1 MSRVAELAKVLAD
14 KVTKMQDFAAK
25 GIEVNG
31 VEVKVEGPAA
41 QQYKKLYAE
50 AQEIKGLID
59 AEQFGVK
66 MLDWTSRMEEDG
78 PSAALASYA
87 DMGAQGLGQQAQRM
101 AMKSLGELFTSSAE
115 FKDFRSGLGETL
127 SGKATMNGAFETE
140 TYDIVRNCGIN
151 IGGMQKKDVYGAMDS
166 GTLTRGI
173 GTVVQFDPMIPRQQR
188 PSRVRDLFPQA
199 TTTANLIDY
208 FQVLGFA
215 ENNGEGNAQTVP
227 DYVNGTF
234 GLKPQS
240 KLKFRPEQA
249 PVRTIAHWE
258 AAHRNVIMDVPQLQA
273 TINNE
278 LLYGLALQEDWQL
291 LQGDGTV
298 ENIKGILN
306 HEGIQIYTAPDNEL
320 KSDSLRRASTLAML
334 ANYPPNGYVLH
345 PNDWEDIELQK
356 GTGDGQ
362 YMLFTNIAIGVN
374 AQVWRQPVVETA
386 AMQEGT
392 FLNGAFGAGAQVY
405 DRMRASIRI
414 AEQHADFFVRNAV
427 VILCEERLA
436 LAVKRPEA
444 FVKGAF
450 DI

>member
-1 MSRVAELAKVLAD
+1 VSRTTELAKVLAD
-14 KVTKMQDFAAK
+14 KVQKMQDFAQN
-25 GIEVNG
+25 GIKIDGVN
-31 VEVKVEGPAA
+31 VEVKEDDAK
-41 QQYKKLYAE
+41 QYKRLHNE
-50 AQEIKGLID
+50 ALEVKNLIE
-59 AEQFGVK
+59 AEQFGVQMK
-66 MLDWTSRMEEDG
+66 DWVANIEEAG
-78 PSAALASYA
+78 PSAAMAA
-87 DMGAQGLGQQAQRM
+87 AAGGRM
-101 AMKSLGELFTSSAE
+101 SRPQLKSLGELFTDSPE
-115 FKDFRSGLGETL
+115 FKDFRQALGSTL

-140 TYDIVRNCGIN
+140 QYDIVRNMGMPY
-151 IGGMQKKDVYGAMDS
+151 GMQKKDVYGSMDS
-166 GTLTRGI
+166 GTITRGI

-215 ENNGEGNAQTVP
+215 ENGGDGNAQTVA
-227 DYVNGTF
+227 DRSGNTF

-240 KLKFRPEQA
+240 TLKFQPAQA

-258 AAHRNVIMDVPQLQA
+258 AAHRNVLMDVPQLQA

-291 LQGDGTV
+291 LQGDGQI

-306 HEGIQIYTAPDNEL
+306 HEGIQLYTAANNEI
-320 KSDSLRRASTLAML
+320 KSDSLRKASTLALL

-345 PNDWEDIELQK
+345 PNDWEDVELQK
-356 GTGDGQ
+356 GSGDGQ

-414 AEQHADFFVRNAV
+414 AEQHADFFVRNAI

-444 FVKGAF
+444 FVKGEF
-450 DI
+450 DQ

>member
-1 MSRVAELAKVLAD
+1 VSRTTELAKVLAN
-14 KVTKMQDFAAK
+14 KVAEMKAFADN
-25 GIEVNG
+25 GIKIDGVN
-31 VEVKVEGPAA
+31 VEVKSADA
-41 QQYKKLYAE
+41 TRYKKLYNE
-50 AQEIKGLID
+50 ALEVKELMDI
-59 AEQFGVK
+59 ETFGVK
-66 MLDWTSRMEEDG
+66 MADWTANIEEAG
-78 PSAALASYA
+78 PSAAMSAYA
-87 DMGAQGLGQQAQRM
+87 GVGGVPRHM
-101 AMKSLGELFTSSAE
+101 AYKSLGNLFTESNE
-115 FKDFRSGLGETL
+115 FKDFAHSV
-127 SGKATMNGAFETE
+127 GKGGAVTMQQTYETE
-140 TYDIVRNCGIN
+140 QYDVVRNCGIPM
-151 IGGMQKKDVYGAMDS
+151 GGMQKKDVYGSLDS
-166 GTLTRGI
+166 GTLTRGV

-215 ENNGEGNAQTVP
+215 ENGGDGNAATVA
-227 DYVNGTF
+227 DRNGNSF

-240 KLKFRPEQA
+240 TLRFQPQQA

-291 LQGDGTV
+291 LQGDGNV

-306 HEGIQIYTAPDNEL
+306 HEGIQLYAAPDNEL
-320 KSDSLRRASTLAML
+320 KSDSLRKASTLAML

-345 PNDWEDIELQK
+345 PYDWEDVELQK
-356 GTGDGQ
+356 GSGDGQ

-386 AMQEGT
+386 AMPEGT

-444 FVKGAF
+444 FVRGTF
-450 DI
+450 DV

>member
-1 MSRVAELAKVLAD
+1 VSRINELARVLKDRVDTMERFASNAIKVDGTNVELKSAD
-14 KVTKMQDFAAK
+14 AA
-25 GIEVNG
+25 
-31 VEVKVEGPAA
+31 
-41 QQYKKLYAE
+41 QYKKLHNE
-50 AQEIKGLID
+50 ALEIKELID
-59 AEQFGVK
+59 IEKFGVQQK
-66 MLDWTSRMEEDG
+66 DWIKSLDEAG
-78 PSAALASYA
+78 PSAAMSALA
-87 DMGAQGLGQQAQRM
+87 GAPIPNRI
-101 AMKSLGELFTSSAE
+101 AMQSLGTLFTESTE
-115 FKDFRSGLGETL
+115 FKDFAHSLGDTL
-127 SGKATMNGAFETE
+127 SGPATMRSSFETE
-140 TYDIVRNCGIN
+140 QYDIVRNV
-151 IGGMQKKDVYGAMDS
+151 GMSSRGVERKDVYGAMDS
-166 GTLTRGI
+166 STITRGI

-215 ENNGEGNAQTVP
+215 ENDGDGNAQTVA
-227 DYVNGTF
+227 DYNSGQF

-240 KLKFRPEQA
+240 KLKFKAEQA

-291 LQGDGTV
+291 LQGDGNT

-306 HEGIQIYTAPDNEL
+306 HEGIQVYTAENNEL
-320 KSDSLRRASTLAML
+320 YSDSLRKASTLAML

-345 PNDWEDIELQK
+345 PYDWEKIEIQK

-386 AMQEGT
+386 AMQQGT
-392 FLNGAFGAGAQVY
+392 FLTGAFGAGAQVY

-444 FVKGAF
+444 FVKGTF
-450 DI
+450 DQ

>member
-1 MSRVAELAKVLAD
+1 MSRTTELAKVLAGR
-14 KVTKMQDFAAK
+14 VEAMQRFADN
-25 GIEVNG
+25 GIHIDGSN
-31 VEVKVEGPAA
+31 VEVKSADAA
-41 QQYKKLYAE
+41 QYKKLYAE
-50 AQEIKGLID
+50 AQEIKQLID
-59 AEQFGVK
+59 IETFGVK
-66 MLDWTSRMEEDG
+66 MLDWAKNIEEVG
-78 PSAALASYA
+78 PSAA
-87 DMGAQGLGQQAQRM
+87 MGAYAAAGQVPRAL
-101 AMKSLGELFTSSAE
+101 AMKSLGELFTTSPEFVE
-115 FKDFRSGLGETL
+115 FKKGLGDTL
-127 SGKATMNGAFETE
+127 SGRATMNGAFETE
-140 TYDIVRNCGIN
+140 AYDVVRNM
-151 IGGMQKKDVYGAMDS
+151 GMHTRGVERKDIYGSLDS
-166 GTLTRGI
+166 GTLTRGV

-215 ENNGEGNAQTVP
+215 ENGGDGNAQTVP
-227 DYVNGTF
+227 DRNGNQF

-240 KLKFRPEQA
+240 SLRFQPQQA

-278 LLYGLALQEDWQL
+278 LLYGLALQEDYQL
-291 LQGDGTV
+291 LRGDGNV
-298 ENIKGILN
+298 ENLKGILN
-306 HEGIQIYTAPDNEL
+306 HEGIQIYTALDNEL
-320 KSDSLRRASTLAML
+320 KSDSLRKASTLAML

-345 PNDWEDIELQK
+345 PNDWEDIEIQK
-356 GTGDGQ
+356 GSGDGQ

-386 AMQEGT
+386 AMSEGT

-427 VILCEERLA
+427 VILCEERIA

-444 FVKGAF
+444 FVKGTF
-450 DI
+450 DV

>member
-1 MSRVAELAKVLAD
+1 MSRTAELAKVLAD
-14 KVTKMQDFAAK
+14 RVEKMQAFANNAIK
-25 GIEVNG
+25 VDGVN
-31 VEVKVEGPAA
+31 VEVKEADAA
-41 QQYKKLYAE
+41 QYKKLHNE
-50 AQEIKGLID
+50 ALEIKNLID
-59 AEQFGVK
+59 IETFGVK
-66 MLDWTSRMEEDG
+66 MADWTASMDEAG
-78 PSAALASYA
+78 PSAAMSAA
-87 DMGAQGLGQQAQRM
+87 AAMGPVPRNMML
-101 AMKSLGELFTSSAE
+101 KSLGQLFTESKDFLE
-115 FKDFRSGLGETL
+115 FKEGLGDTL
-127 SGKATMNGAFETE
+127 SGRATMQGAFETE
-140 TYDIVRNCGIN
+140 QYDIVRNL
-151 IGGMQKKDVYGAMDS
+151 GMPYGVQKKDVYGSMDG
-166 GTLTRGI
+166 GTLTRGV

-208 FQVLGFA
+208 FQVTGFA
-215 ENNGEGNAQTVP
+215 ENDGDGNAQTVA
-227 DYVNGTF
+227 DRNGNTF

-240 KLKFRPEQA
+240 TLKFQPQQA

-258 AAHRNVIMDVPQLQA
+258 AAHRNVIMDVPQLQS

-291 LQGDGTV
+291 LQGDGNV
-298 ENIKGILN
+298 ENLKGILN
-306 HEGIQIYTAPDNEL
+306 HEGIQLYTAPNNEL
-320 KSDSLRRASTLAML
+320 KSDSLRKASTLALL

-345 PNDWEDIELQK
+345 PNDWEDVELQK

-362 YMLFTNIAIGVN
+362 YMLFTNIAVGVN

-386 AMQEGT
+386 AMPEGT
-392 FLNGAFGAGAQVY
+392 YLNGAFGAGAQVY

-444 FVKGAF
+444 FVRGTFA
-450 DI
+450 

>member
-1 MSRVAELAKVLAD
+1 VSRTAELAKVLAD
-14 KVTKMQDFAAK
+14 RVEKMQSFAKNAIK
-25 GIEVNG
+25 VDGVN
-31 VEVKVEGPAA
+31 VEVKEADAA
-41 QQYKKLYAE
+41 QYKKLHNE
-50 AQEIKGLID
+50 ALEIKELID
-59 AEQFGVK
+59 IETFGVK
-66 MLDWTSRMEEDG
+66 MSEWSAAMDEAG
-78 PSAALASYA
+78 PSAAMAA
-87 DMGAQGLGQQAQRM
+87 AAAMGPVPRNMML
-101 AMKSLGELFTSSAE
+101 KSLGELFTESKDFQE
-115 FKDFRSGLGETL
+115 FKAGLGDTM
-127 SGKATMNGAFETE
+127 SGRATMQGAFETE
-140 TYDIVRNCGIN
+140 QYDIVRNMGMPYGI
-151 IGGMQKKDVYGAMDS
+151 QKKDVYGSMDG
-166 GTLTRGI
+166 GTLTRGV

-208 FQVLGFA
+208 FQVTGFT
-215 ENNGEGNAQTVP
+215 ENDGDGNAQTVA
-227 DYVNGTF
+227 DRSGNTF

-240 KLKFRPEQA
+240 TLKFQPQQA

-258 AAHRNVIMDVPQLQA
+258 AAHRNVIMDVPQLQS

-291 LQGDGTV
+291 LQGDGNV
-298 ENIKGILN
+298 ENLRGILN
-306 HEGIQIYTAPDNEL
+306 HEGIQLYTAPNNEL
-320 KSDSLRRASTLAML
+320 KSDSLRKASTLALL

-345 PNDWEDIELQK
+345 PNDWEDVELQK

-362 YMLFTNIAIGVN
+362 YMLFTNIAVGVN

-386 AMQEGT
+386 AMPEGT
-392 FLNGAFGAGAQVY
+392 YLNGAFGAGAQVY

-444 FVKGAF
+444 FVRGTFA
-450 DI
+450 